1 MGDDAAT
8 FCTISAEIE
17 IQGCGTAGGGED
29 ELCGASPDS
38 SAMTRTPRR
47 RQVCDLL
54 PPSIADDML
63 RFSAEAGGQLPAAAA
78 IERWASACGLFLVY
92 VHACACVPR
101 S

>member
-1 MGDDAAT
+1 
-8 FCTISAEIE
+8 
-17 IQGCGTAGGGED
+17 
-29 ELCGASPDS
+29 
-38 SAMTRTPRR
+38 MTRTPRR

-92 VHACACVPR
+92 VRACACVRVRASLVSALVCACCLVVRARERWRVSVRRP
-101 S
+101 

>member
-1 MGDDAAT
+1 MAAIAATPDYPTTVVLVDDDLLFIRLET

-29 ELCGASPDS
+29 ELCGAAPDS

-78 IERWASACGLFLVY
+78 IER
-92 VHACACVPR
+92 
-101 S
+101 